1 MAEHRVDVPFLDAGL
16 ASEPDSHYSGLLIQR
31 DAAESGAILERS
43 HTAGR
48 PLALLLHGMG
58 SHKNAVFFKPLAHAL
73 PIDSY
78 RFDHRGEGES
88 PGEWT
93 NGQYDTYAAEV
104 AHVVEYLVTRFGYV
118 IELIVAHSKSV
129 AITYAYASKF
139 CTKPGLHRP
148 PALMAM
154 FSGRFWMSRVY
165 ERADEFEPSF
175 QQKGHFERQIPTRNG
190 MRAVQM
196 TREDFIAGCEYP
208 TPQHA
213 ARLPTSVQVLIVH
226 GTDDKVVPV
235 VDSAGYMNALTAQPT
250 RRPGTVQ
257 LQMIEGC
264 DHNYSG
270 AYRANMVERVL
281 KWRATCL
288 AAQQHAP
295 AAPPSWTAGTR
306 GSRGALIVVEG
317 LDRAG
322 KSTQV
327 ARLVDLLHARLVK
340 FPDRTTEIGQMINAY
355 LTNARDTPDEAI
367 HLLFSANRWEVMQ
380 SIVQTLSSGQSVV
393 CDRYAFS
400 GIAYSRAK
408 GLDLGWC
415 LAPDVGIPMPDLT
428 LFLDLD
434 EATAAARSAYGEER
448 YEKLAFQRV
457 VRQTFADVEHLVQ
470 AGGGVWTRVNAAGT
484 PDEVYDVVRAEA
496 QRVLQRVQH
505 DHASLRPL
513 ALDMLPPAEPQSQQR
528 PSL

>member
-1 MAEHRVDVPFLDAGL
+1 MVG
-16 ASEPDSHYSGLLIQR
+16 
-31 DAAESGAILERS
+31 RS
-43 HTAGR
+43 AHT
-48 PLALLLHGMG
+48 
-58 SHKNAVFFKPLAHAL
+58 
-73 PIDSY
+73 
-78 RFDHRGEGES
+78 
-88 PGEWT
+88 
-93 NGQYDTYAAEV
+93 
-104 AHVVEYLVTRFGYV
+104 
-118 IELIVAHSKSV
+118 
-129 AITYAYASKF
+129 
-139 CTKPGLHRP
+139 
-148 PALMAM
+148 
-154 FSGRFWMSRVY
+154 

-470 AGGGVWTRVNAAGT
+470 AAGGVWTRVNAAGT